1 MIKHIF
7 KSNGNKK
14 SKLFIE
20 KKSQGNN
27 SDVCLVKY
35 KLKHYIQH

>member
-1 MIKHIF
+1 MTNFIMIKQLL

-27 SDVCLVKY
+27 SDVCLV
-35 KLKHYIQH
+35 

>member
-1 MIKHIF
+1 MIKHVI

-20 KKSQGNN
+20 KKSQSNY
-27 SDVCLVKY
+27 SDVCLV
-35 KLKHYIQH
+35 